1 MSLPTLPTAPP
12 SPMGKGT
19 LSRQLVLRTTALVA
33 LVTVAL
39 SVLTALAS
47 FQILQN
53 QLDDRIQ
60 SAIERPSRTPHNG
73 TDDQTSPGDPGG
85 SGLIRIDA
93 ALTRNSAG
101 AVAVVQSGYITR
113 PDDVSEAT
121 VVSLLVALSEQTD
134 GSPVTTPVAGG
145 GLYRIQVQQRDL
157 NGTTITTLVGLPY
170 SEVTTP
176 MTSQLIMAGL
186 LTIGAVILSYVAA
199 RRVVET
205 SLRPLTRLAAT
216 ANQVSNLPL
225 ESGDGHV
232 PIRVAPQDANPA
244 SEVGQ
249 VGLAF
254 NHMLDNVENALAV
267 RHRSETKVRQFVADA
282 SHELRNPLASIRG
295 YAELTRRGSDELPED
310 AAHALGRIEAESER
324 MSALVQDLLLLARL
338 DSEPTLDLQPTDVT
352 EIVLNAVSDAR
363 AANSDHTWALDLPE
377 EPVTATADAH
387 RLHQVVANLLAN
399 ARTHTPAG
407 TRVET
412 ALRAEGGVAV
422 ISVTDNGPGVP
433 AEIRE
438 SVFERFTRADASR
451 VRQAGGSSTGLGLAI
466 VSAVVN
472 AHGGQVG
479 LESEPGRTTFSVRI
493 PLA

>member
-232 PIRVAPQDANPA
+232 P
-244 SEVGQ
+244 
-249 VGLAF
+249 
-254 NHMLDNVENALAV
+254 
-267 RHRSETKVRQFVADA
+267 
-282 SHELRNPLASIRG
+282 
-295 YAELTRRGSDELPED
+295 
-310 AAHALGRIEAESER
+310 
-324 MSALVQDLLLLARL
+324 
-338 DSEPTLDLQPTDVT
+338 
-352 EIVLNAVSDAR
+352 
-363 AANSDHTWALDLPE
+363 
-377 EPVTATADAH
+377 
-387 RLHQVVANLLAN
+387 
-399 ARTHTPAG
+399 
-407 TRVET
+407 
-412 ALRAEGGVAV
+412 
-422 ISVTDNGPGVP
+422 
-433 AEIRE
+433 
-438 SVFERFTRADASR
+438 
-451 VRQAGGSSTGLGLAI
+451 
-466 VSAVVN
+466 
-472 AHGGQVG
+472 
-479 LESEPGRTTFSVRI
+479 
-493 PLA
+493 